1 MMNVLVFFYQFMQ
14 GGPQYYLENTFIA
27 IGLLP
32 DVLEQE
38 HFVSFFQK
46 SVIPT
51 VYGFNYI
58 FPRNTE
64 SWN

>member
-1 MMNVLVFFYQFMQ
+1 MNVLVFFYQFMQ
-14 GGPQYYLENTFIA
+14 AGPQDFYLENTFIA

-38 HFVSFFQK
+38 NFVSFFQK

-51 VYGFNYI
+51 VYGFNCI
-58 FPRNTE
+58 FPNNTE